1 MSWMAIISGNMLNN
15 IFDAFV
21 KSPFCPISVIPAP
34 VLRNSFAMEGGHAGI
49 QEFLAVL
56 DSRCSLSRTQ
66 CGAGVTG
73 L

>member
-21 KSPFCPISVIPAP
+21 KSPFCPISLIPA
-34 VLRNSFAMEGGHAGI
+34 HAGI
-49 QEFLAVL
+49 QECLAVM

-66 CGAGVTG
+66 CGGEE
-73 L
+73 